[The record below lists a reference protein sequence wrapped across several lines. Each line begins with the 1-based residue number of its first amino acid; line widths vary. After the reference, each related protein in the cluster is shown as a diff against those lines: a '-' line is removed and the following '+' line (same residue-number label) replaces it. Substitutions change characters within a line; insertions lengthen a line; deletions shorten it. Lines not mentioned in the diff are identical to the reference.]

1 MRRIQADA
9 VPEEASAPP
18 ASSPAA
24 FDLPKRAASDRR
36 GLAAEEAPVSPTCAP
51 VRNADA
57 APLTSA
63 LPPLAAPPTML
74 LVSAAPPA
82 ASAAPAATTPPAAI
96 VVPTAAPAPSCGP
109 PDTIPLAIPGPKIPR
124 PSN

>member
-1 MRRIQADA
+1 MRRTQAGAPPDD
-9 VPEEASAPP
+9 ASAPP

-36 GLAAEEAPVSPTCAP
+36 GLAAEVAPASPVCAP
-51 VRNADA
+51 VRKADA
-57 APLTSA
+57 APPMSA

-74 LVSAAPPA
+74 PVRAAPPA

-96 VVPTAAPAPSCGP
+96 VVP
-109 PDTIPLAIPGPKIPR
+109 
-124 PSN
+124 